1 MDSRCFKISAQ
12 HLTGALRLLQRVR
25 AISVPILTEE
35 FRQILLEEA
44 QTYPLRYINNS
55 IGSGEN
61 EVKQEMFLQGQL
73 NQQGAFGQLVSEFQT
88 LFNAS
93 ITVENWFDGE
103 VVFNDWM
110 IQKYEPGCIGIT
122 PHRDRTDYRHMICLF
137 VLSGHGRFGISD
149 DRTRTH
155 AVEVANLPGDVV
167 LMPGP
172 GFRWMESK
180 PFHFLEEITEERW
193 VFGLRHDETKL
204 DVTTET

>member
-44 QTYPLRYINNS
+44 LTYPLRYINNT

-73 NQQGAFGQLVSEFQT
+73 DEQGAFGQLVSEFQT

-93 ITVENWFDGE
+93 IASENWFDGE

-137 VLSGHGRFGISD
+137 VLSGHGRFGISE
-149 DRTRTH
+149 DRGRSK
-155 AVEVANLPGDVV
+155 AVEVANLPGDVI

-172 GFRWMESK
+172 GFRWMENR

-204 DVTTET
+204 DISTET